1 MQWSDIPRNPTPR
14 MLRQFAALWVLV
26 FGSLALWQ
34 WYQGHGS
41 TARWTAPFSAAGV
54 LGIGWPRLAKPVFVG
69 WMILAF
75 PIGWLVSRLLLGLV
89 FFGVFTPL
97 AAVFRL
103 MGRDELQLRKQ
114 AQLASYW
121 RPKAQ
126 ASDRG
131 QYFRQY

>member
-14 MLRQFAALWVLV
+14 MLRQFAALWILV

-34 WYQGHGS
+34 WYQGQPS
-41 TARWTAPFSAAGV
+41 TARWTALVSAVGILGV
-54 LGIGWPRLAKPVFVG
+54 AWPRLARPVFVG

-75 PIGWLVSRLLLGLV
+75 PIGWVVSRVLLGLV
-89 FFGVFTPL
+89 FFGLFTPM

-103 MGRDELQLRKQ
+103 MGRDELLLRRRRDGS
-114 AQLASYW
+114 SYW

-126 ASDRG
+126 AADRG

>member
-14 MLRQFAALWVLV
+14 MLRQFAALWILV

-34 WYQGHGS
+34 WYQGQPS
-41 TARWTAPFSAAGV
+41 TARWTALISAVGILGV
-54 LGIGWPRLAKPVFVG
+54 ARPRLARPVFVG

-75 PIGWLVSRLLLGLV
+75 PIGWVVSRVLLGLV
-89 FFGVFTPL
+89 FFGLFTPM

-103 MGRDELQLRKQ
+103 MGRDELLLRRRRDG
-114 AQLASYW
+114 ASYW

-126 ASDRG
+126 AADRG